1 MNHYRQTLAAIWE
14 AVSGEAALQNAID
27 LSRFHRIQASPG
39 YRSAAQWLHRA
50 LMRAGLDAEVLS
62 YPAEE
67 GVRFWAW
74 PSFQEWDCSEAT
86 LHLIAPESQ
95 AALLAD
101 FRACPISLIQRSASF
116 DGEAEVVLLE
126 GDGDGTLEA
135 DYEGLDVAGKM
146 VLTRGDVGRVRELA
160 VQGRGAVGILFDGMR
175 NVPPVRLQ
183 GDLLDARQYTA
194 FWSDPG
200 TARGFGFVLTPRQGQ
215 ALRRLLKAGET
226 VRVRARVLAEE
237 YDGGLEVV
245 SAAIPGAAEQPQE
258 ILVTAHLCHPQPS
271 ANDNASGAAAALEA
285 ALALRD
291 LVLSGALPQPRRTIR
306 FLWMPEMTGT
316 MAYLSGREA
325 ELERIVAGLNL
336 DMVGEDQDQTGG
348 SWLIERPPDA
358 TASFAPELLAWLRD
372 LLPDL
377 PGMPDV
383 SPSHT
388 GFGGYALYRQ
398 EEVVFSGGSDHLILS
413 DPSVAIP
420 APMLIHWPD
429 RYYHTTADTPERT
442 DPASLARAATLA
454 AAYAYWLAT
463 AGEQEVSSLG
473 FQMVA
478 RFKARIVD
486 EARRAAAEIM
496 GLDDG
501 SGLANV
507 LAALDRRLSY
517 VVDRQQAALAS
528 LHALAPVLC
537 LVDELRGQVEE
548 SARQELAWVR
558 QAAGLRAVHLGLP
571 GLPEA
576 GPRGLEAPGEEAARL
591 LCPVRLVRGPVPLD
605 RYRAALPTE
614 DREAWNQ
621 RLAAAG
627 DIRHHTLTTLAL
639 FWADGKRSILEIAD
653 LVEMESGTRDVDLLL
668 HYFQLLE
675 KLGFVELHPC

>member
-14 AVSGEAALQNAID
+14 AVSGEAALQNVID

-39 YRSAAQWLHRA
+39 YRRAAQWLHRA
-50 LMRAGLDAEVLS
+50 LTRAGLEAEVLS

-86 LHLIAPESQ
+86 LHLIAPGSE

-126 GDGDGTLEA
+126 GARDGEVEA
-135 DYEGLDVAGKM
+135 DYEGLEVAGKM
-146 VLTRGDVGRVRELA
+146 VLTRGDVRRVRELA
-160 VQGRGAVGILFDGMR
+160 VQQRGAAGILFDGMR
-175 NVPPVRLQ
+175 YVPPVRLQ
-183 GDLLDARQYTA
+183 GDLMDARQYTA

-200 TARGFGFVLTPRQGQ
+200 TSRAFGFVLTPRQGQ
-215 ALRRLLKAGET
+215 SLRRLLKKGET

-237 YDGGLEVV
+237 YDGSLEVV
-245 SAAIPGAAEQPQE
+245 SAAIPGTAEQPQE

-271 ANDNASGAAAALEA
+271 ANDNASGAAAVLEA
-285 ALALRD
+285 ALALQG
-291 LVLSGALPQPRRTIR
+291 LVLAGALPRPRRTIR

-325 ELERIVAGLNL
+325 ALGQIVAGLNL

-348 SWLIERPPDA
+348 SWLIERPPEA
-358 TASFAPELLAWLRD
+358 MASFAPELLAWLRG
-372 LLPDL
+372 LLPGL
-377 PGMPDV
+377 RGMPDV

-388 GFGGYALYRQ
+388 GIGGYALYRQ
-398 EEVVFSGGSDHLILS
+398 EEVAFSGGSDHLILS

-420 APMLIHWPD
+420 APMLIQWPD
-429 RYYHTTADTPERT
+429 RFYHTSADTPERT
-442 DPASLARAATLA
+442 DPASLARAAALA

-478 RFKARIVD
+478 RFKERIVD
-486 EARRAAAEIM
+486 EARQAAAEVM

-501 SGLANV
+501 AGLANA

-528 LHALAPVLC
+528 LRSLASVLC
-537 LVDELRGQVEE
+537 LVDELREQVEE
-548 SARQELAWVR
+548 AARQELAWVR

-576 GPRGLEAPGEEAARL
+576 EPRGLDAAGEEAARL

-605 RYRAALPTE
+605 QYRATLPAE
-614 DREAWNQ
+614 DQEAWNQ

-627 DIRHHTLTTLAL
+627 DGRHHTLATLAL

-653 LVEMESGTRDVDLLL
+653 LVEMESGARDAGLLL